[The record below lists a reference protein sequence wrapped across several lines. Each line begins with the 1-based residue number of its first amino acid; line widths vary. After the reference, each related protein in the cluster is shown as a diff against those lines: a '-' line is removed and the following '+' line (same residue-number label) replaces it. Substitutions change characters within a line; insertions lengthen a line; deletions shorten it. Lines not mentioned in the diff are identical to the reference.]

1 MRVLYVKEND
11 LVATLAIVFI
21 LLFSAA
27 ELIFRLRMRFGVVT
41 ASSIVLIV
49 VTLLGAFGYFF
60 EESAYGVERPPIKYS
75 LSYIIMFGSPLL
87 IILVTASLFKKSSSL
102 FIHWFA
108 GIFSAIYTGF
118 FPLIAIYTVCSLGID
133 CM

>member
-1 MRVLYVKEND
+1 M
-11 LVATLAIVFI
+11 VATLAIIFM

-27 ELIFRLRMRFGVVT
+27 ELIFKLRMRFGVVA
-41 ASSIVLIV
+41 ASIIVLIV
-49 VTLLGAFGYFF
+49 VTLLGAYGYFF
-60 EESAYGVERPPIKYS
+60 EQSAYGVERPPIKHA
-75 LSYIIMFGSPLL
+75 LSYIIMFGSPLI

-108 GIFSAIYTGF
+108 GIFSAFYTGF

-133 CM
+133 CI

>member
-60 EESAYGVERPPIKYS
+60 EESAYG
-75 LSYIIMFGSPLL
+75 
-87 IILVTASLFKKSSSL
+87 
-102 FIHWFA
+102 
-108 GIFSAIYTGF
+108 
-118 FPLIAIYTVCSLGID
+118 
-133 CM
+133 